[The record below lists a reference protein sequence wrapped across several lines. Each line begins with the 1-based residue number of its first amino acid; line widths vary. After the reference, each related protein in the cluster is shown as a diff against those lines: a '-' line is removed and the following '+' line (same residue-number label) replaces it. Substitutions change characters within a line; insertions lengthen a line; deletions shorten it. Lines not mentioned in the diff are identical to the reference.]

1 MPLHVKR
8 RIVSHLLKLF
18 VRSSNGCFDAPIW
31 AVEFCKDCILYR
43 SVNSLHSKLELGT
56 RIQGFEATCSMSYN
70 YVSVEIGTFPESLS
84 EHSCALKLNFQG
96 F

>member
-31 AVEFCKDCILYR
+31 AVEFCKDCIDIGLSTR
-43 SVNSLHSKLELGT
+43 CIASWNLGHV
-56 RIQGFEATCSMSYN
+56 FK
-70 YVSVEIGTFPESLS
+70 V
-84 EHSCALKLNFQG
+84 LKLLLQYHIITFLSRSALSRKV
-96 F
+96 FPSTAAR